1 MRARIYQKAK
11 TAMQSGRAG
20 IDDWVLEYPRLDRAL
35 PDRLMGW
42 QSSGDTMKT
51 IHLSFPSADEAMT
64 WAEENGIDY
73 TVYRPANRRIKRRAY
88 ADNFDF
94 RRRQAWTH

>member
-20 IDDWVLEYPRLDRAL
+20 TDDWVMEYPRLDRAL

-73 TVYRPANRRIKRRAY
+73 TVYRTANRRIKRRAY

>member
-1 MRARIYQKAK
+1 MQARIYQKAK

-20 IDDWVLEYPRLDRAL
+20 SAQWVLEFPRHDPAL
-35 PDRLMGW
+35 PDRVMGW
-42 QSSGDTMKT
+42 HSSGDTLRT
-51 IHLSFPSADEAMT
+51 VHIHFASLEEACAY
-64 WAEENGIDY
+64 AEANGLRY
-73 TVYRPANRRIKRRAY
+73 TVYRSGRREPRRRAY